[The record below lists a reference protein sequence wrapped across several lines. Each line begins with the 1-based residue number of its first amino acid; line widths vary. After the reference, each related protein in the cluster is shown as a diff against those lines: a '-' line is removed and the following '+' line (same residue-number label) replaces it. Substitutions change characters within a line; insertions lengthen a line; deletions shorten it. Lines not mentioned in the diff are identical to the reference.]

1 VAEGL
6 RQPTSLSAMRGNIP
20 AATIARLPLYLR
32 SLVEVA
38 ASQGTCSSEEIAL
51 LAGVNPAQVR
61 KDLSY
66 LDPPGVRGVGYKTA
80 PLRDL
85 LRRELG
91 LTRNLRVAIAGAGN
105 LGRALASYPGFADGG
120 FEIVALLD
128 TDEAKVGEV
137 INSVVVSSMGELE
150 RIIRDEAVDIG
161 VIATS
166 ATAAQSVV
174 DRFVSAGVQSI
185 LNFAPAVLKVD
196 DQVHVRRVDLSTELQ
211 ILAYHQSLTFE

>member
-1 VAEGL
+1 
-6 RQPTSLSAMRGNIP
+6 MRGNIP
-20 AATIARLPLYLR
+20 AATVARLPLYLR

-38 ASQGTCSSEEIAL
+38 ASQRTCSSEEMAL

-91 LTRNLRVAIAGAGN
+91 LTRHLRVAIAGAGN

-128 TDEAKVGEV
+128 TDEAKVGET
-137 INSVVVSSMGELE
+137 INSVTVSSMHDLE
-150 RIIRDEAVDIG
+150 RIIRDEGVDIG
-161 VIATS
+161 VIATW

-196 DQVHVRRVDLSTELQ
+196 DRVHVRRVDLSTELQ
-211 ILAYHQSLTFE
+211 ILAYHQTLTFE

>member
-1 VAEGL
+1 
-6 RQPTSLSAMRGNIP
+6 MRGNIP